1 MATSPYLTVEDL
13 KMCFSLFCCVYG
25 IGTLGMPGNYA
36 RAGYA
41 WASVALVYMALV
53 NIYATVCIS
62 KVLLVAPPRVRTFAD
77 LGDFCLGPV
86 GRWLI
91 LVTQMLTCV
100 LVPIA
105 FLVLGGIMLTT
116 LFPSTYG
123 MTTWIIIMGV
133 VLLPVCL
140 IPTLKEGALAAAAGC
155 LGTILADGIALYLLV
170 DNMTPIPP
178 GLHTPDPALTFKSVA
193 TIFGN
198 LALAYGA
205 GIVIPALQRQHS
217 QPKRMPR
224 VIVVTLTTTSILFLL
239 VAITGVSVVGCQI
252 PGNLLFAVA
261 GSSLGF
267 TASRG
272 GVVLAFLAMQLHVT
286 IAFGVL
292 ITPGFYILER
302 CLLGVHQQQP
312 HVLESLDENDVGRE
326 ADAPGYDE
334 LDTPRAPTTTK
345 HDPNPVVDRLAEHHN
360 TDTRAYQEPGVYP
373 KVAAL
378 RIVILAGC
386 VAIACAWKDRLLDL
400 LDFTGASCIALSC
413 MVLPIVFYLRHFG
426 AAVSWPERLWAY
438 TAIIVSLFLAVYVSV
453 VSAQPLFSPN
463 PTPPVTWDNV
473 KFPYCPS
480 TSSYARI
487 VYTNV
492 SYHAHF
498 P

>member
-1 MATSPYLTVEDL
+1 MSPFLTVEDL
-13 KMCFSLFCCVYG
+13 KMSFSLFCCVYG

-77 LGDFCLGPV
+77 LGDFCLGQV

-91 LVTQMLTCV
+91 LVTQMLTC
-100 LVPIA
+100 LLFPIS
-105 FLVLGGIMLTT
+105 FLVLGGFMLMT

-133 VLLPVCL
+133 VLLPICL
-140 IPTLKEGALAAAAGC
+140 IPTLKEGAFAAAAGSA
-155 LGTILADGIALYLLV
+155 GTILADAIALYLLV

-178 GLHTPDPALTFKSVA
+178 GLHPPDPALTFKGVA
-193 TIFGN
+193 IIFGN
-198 LALAYGA
+198 LSLAYGA

-217 QPKRMPR
+217 QPERMPR
-224 VIVVTLTTTSILFLL
+224 VIVVTLTLISLLFLV
-239 VAITGVSVVGCQI
+239 VAVTGASVVGCQI
-252 PGNLLFAVA
+252 PGNLLFAIT

-272 GVVLAFLAMQLHVT
+272 GVVLAYLAMQLHVT
-286 IAFGVL
+286 IAFGVI

-302 CLLGVHQQQP
+302 CVLGFHQQQP
-312 HVLESLDENDVGRE
+312 QVSESLNEDAAGHEE
-326 ADAPGYDE
+326 DAPGYDE

-345 HDPNPVVDRLAEHHN
+345 HDASPTADGFSDDRD

-378 RIVILAGC
+378 RIVVLAAC

-413 MVLPIVFYLRHFG
+413 IVLPIVFYLRHFG

-453 VSAQPLFSPN
+453 VSAQPLFSPD

-473 KFPYCPS
+473 KFPFCPP

-492 SYHAHF
+492 SYHAHV

>member
-1 MATSPYLTVEDL
+1 MTTSPYLTSEDL
-13 KMCFSLFCCVYG
+13 KMSFSLFCCVYG
-25 IGTLGMPGNYA
+25 VGTLGMPGNFA
-36 RAGYA
+36 RAGFA

-77 LGDFCLGPV
+77 LGDFCIGPL

-116 LFPSTYG
+116 LYPSTYD
-123 MTTWIIIMGV
+123 MTTWTIIMGV

-140 IPTLKEGALAAAAGC
+140 IPTLKEGAFVAAAGSVA
-155 LGTILADGIALYLLV
+155 TIVADVIALYLLV
-170 DNMTPIPP
+170 DNMTPIPT
-178 GLHTPDPALTFKSVA
+178 GLHPPDPKVTFKSVA

-198 LALAYGA
+198 VALAYGA

-217 QPKRMPR
+217 QPERMPR
-224 VIVVTLTTTSILFLL
+224 VIVVTLTLISLLFLTA
-239 VAITGVSVVGCQI
+239 AITGASVVGCQV

-286 IAFGVL
+286 IAFGV
-292 ITPGFYILER
+292 IMMPGFYILER
-302 CLLGVHQQQP
+302 FLLGLHKQSLP
-312 HVLESLDENDVGRE
+312 HDQLTDEE
-326 ADAPGYDE
+326 AACHDDFGE
-334 LDTPRAPTTTK
+334 LDTPRATAAEVTMAFK
-345 HDPNPVVDRLAEHHN
+345 HPRSDHHN
-360 TDTRAYQEPGVYP
+360 ADIRAYRQPGAYT
-373 KVAAL
+373 KAAAL

-386 VAIACAWKDRLLDL
+386 VAIACAWEDRLLDL

-426 AAVSWPERLWAY
+426 AVVSWFERLWAY
-438 TAIIVSLFLAVYVSV
+438 TAIFVSLFLAVYVSV
-453 VSAQPLFSPN
+453 VSAQPLFTPH
-463 PTPPVTWDNV
+463 PTPPVTWDSV
-473 KFPYCPS
+473 KFPFCPP

-492 SYHAHF
+492 SYHTHF